1 MTTLRGWPSLL
12 AGLVLMLAGCA
23 QVSHVPA
30 GQAVVGQ
37 RMVVDLD
44 RGWNQ
49 FANLGSGTMPTW
61 TREGITVD
69 KLVFY
74 AGLRSGDLIAPTPA
88 EPKGQ
93 PALIYRAEMT
103 AAEIVSLF
111 ERLYTRGGSTFTLD
125 NVSQESFVG
134 VPGYRFEFSSIRKS
148 DDVRLRGV
156 GIVRCTDLVKDA
168 AGAVIASRATAS
180 VHPRI
185 RCAQVQKPAFLDST

>member
-1 MTTLRGWPSLL
+1 MTTLRAWPSLL

-69 KLVFY
+69 TLVFY

-156 GIVRCTDLVKDA
+156 GWFAQRDGELFAITYTAPRLA
-168 AGAVIASRATAS
+168 FFPAGIGSAESIAHSARAK
-180 VHPRI
+180 I
-185 RCAQVQKPAFLDST
+185 